1 MRELRRLLG
10 YLGPYRRDLLIAA
23 VMIILETAFEM
34 VIPVLMA
41 DIIDVGVANRDVAVI
56 LQRGIQMGVCA
67 LLALATGLLYARFT
81 ARAAYGWGANIREAQ
96 FERVQ
101 KYAFSNL
108 DKFETSSL
116 VTRMT
121 TDVTVLQNTVNGGYR
136 PLVRSPVMLVMGVGL
151 SFWMNPRLALVFLVC
166 APVLGGVLFV
176 IVRRV
181 APMYGRLQKAV
192 DRLNNVVQEGLTAI
206 RAVKAFVRGE
216 YEEEKF
222 QGVNSELMETSQR
235 TFRLAVLNLPVFQL
249 VMYTA
254 VVLIMWLGEQ
264 ITEKGIGN
272 GISLI
277 IFSGIVVGI
286 PGALVKSFQLIKLG
300 DMSLFIA
307 LALVILMVAVLIG
320 VVFMERAQ
328 RRIPIQ
334 YAKRQVGRKMYG
346 GQSTHLPL
354 RVNTAG
360 VIPPIFASS
369 LLLFPATMANFDI
382 ADWLKTA
389 ASWFTP
395 SSILYNVIFI
405 ALIFFFC
412 FFYTA
417 IIFDPKDVAENL
429 KKAGGFIPGIR
440 PGEKTQEYL
449 DAVLSRLTLW
459 GGVYISVI
467 SVLPMLLIAEFNVPF
482 YFGGT
487 SILILVGVAMDFMSQ
502 IESHLISR
510 QYEGLM
516 GKTRIKGR
524 S

>member
-1 MRELRRLLG
+1 MALGGADNLARSPELRTKLLWT
-10 YLGPYRRDLLIAA
+10 LGLLCAYRIGVHIPVPGVDGGALAHFFESVAGTLFGLFDMFSGGGLRNVSVFALGIMPYISAS
-23 VMIILETAFEM
+23 IILQLLQVVSPELKRMAKEEGAAGRRK
-34 VIPVLMA
+34 IP
-41 DIIDVGVANRDVAVI
+41 
-56 LQRGIQMGVCA
+56 Q
-67 LLALATGLLYARFT
+67 Y
-81 ARAAYGWGANIREAQ
+81 
-96 FERVQ
+96 
-101 KYAFSNL
+101 
-108 DKFETSSL
+108 
-116 VTRMT
+116 TRYS
-121 TDVTVLQNTVNGGYR
+121 TVLITIIQGFGIA
-136 PLVRSPVMLVMGVGL
+136 VGL
-151 SFWMNPRLALVFLVC
+151 ETMYSP
-166 APVLGGVLFV
+166 GGV
-176 IVRRV
+176 
-181 APMYGRLQKAV
+181 P
-192 DRLNNVVQEGLTAI
+192 VVLEPGWTFRIMTMLTLTA
-206 RAVKAFVRGE
+206 G
-216 YEEEKF
+216 
-222 QGVNSELMETSQR
+222 T
-235 TFRLAVLNLPVFQL
+235 
-249 VMYTA
+249 
-254 VVLIMWLGEQ
+254 VLIMWLGEQ